1 MLPLSLLCAGE
12 KQGSG
17 AEAGRLSVDSVDT
30 MTVRFQGK
38 CGSGYRIAR
47 FDEAPSFP
55 ATGNM
60 VSIVERIFLV
70 DWFLDFWGA
79 SGQVPGFACVLCVR
93 HPIFRGIRRMFP
105 GSIGRALPLAPIGH

>member
-1 MLPLSLLCAGE
+1 
-12 KQGSG
+12 
-17 AEAGRLSVDSVDT
+17 
-30 MTVRFQGK
+30 
-38 CGSGYRIAR
+38 
-47 FDEAPSFP
+47 
-55 ATGNM
+55 M

-79 SGQVPGFACVLCVR
+79 PGQVPGFASVLCVR